1 MKTILITGSAG
12 GVATRLRPYLRDW
25 YALRLLDRVETPDL
39 AANEAAIVGDLADPD
54 TVRRA
59 CEGVDAVVHLAC
71 AYSYDIDF
79 EDTLDANYRGVLYL
93 LDACRKSGIGRFV
106 FASSHHVV
114 GHHRVAGFAGDA
126 APVAPDGFYALS
138 KAFGEAACSMYAHRY
153 GIRTLSIRIGSA
165 ADTVVDG
172 RRQRL
177 WVGNG
182 DLAQLVRIGL
192 EHEDVHDDIVY
203 GVSRCPDALFE
214 NGRALELGYRPTDDA
229 ARHLDPAFVP
239 LADMSEAD
247 GRDYVG
253 GPYVPYPL
261 NVRGTR

>member
-12 GVATRLRPYLRDW
+12 GVATRLRPYLNGQ
-25 YALRLLDRVETPDL
+25 YALRLFDRVETRNL
-39 AANEAAIVGDLADPD
+39 AANETAIVGDLADPE

-59 CEGVDAVVHLAC
+59 CEGVDAIVHLAC

-79 EDTLDANYRGVLYL
+79 EDTLDANYRGLLYL
-93 LDACRKSGIGRFV
+93 LDSCRKLGIERFV

-114 GHHRVAGFAGDA
+114 GHHRIDGFAGDA

-138 KAFGEAACSMYAHRY
+138 KAFGEAACSLYAHRY
-153 GIRTLSIRIGSA
+153 DIRTLSIRIGSA

-172 RRQRL
+172 RRQKL
-177 WVGNG
+177 WVGNS

-192 EHEDVHDDIVY
+192 EHEDVRDDIVY
-203 GVSRCPDALFE
+203 GVSRCPDALFQ
-214 NGRALELGYRPTDDA
+214 NRRALELGYQPTDEA
-229 ARHLDPAFVP
+229 QRHLDPAFTP
-239 LADMSEAD
+239 HADMSAAD
-247 GRDYVG
+247 GRDFVG
-253 GPYVPYPL
+253 GPYVPQPL